1 MAVLKRPRN
10 HEFLLKTLQIS
21 KNKCHSLPLF
31 SFLLSLWLL
40 LLLLSLLLFLFS
52 CMVIV
57 LFNKNHRK

>member
-31 SFLLSLWLL
+31 S
-40 LLLLSLLLFLFS
+40 LLLSLS
-52 CMVIV
+52 VIIIIIIIIIISI
-57 LFNKNHRK
+57 FMHGDSII

>member
-31 SFLLSLWLL
+31 SFLLSLW
-40 LLLLSLLLFLFS
+40 
-52 CMVIV
+52 VIIIIIISI
-57 LFNKNHRK
+57 FMHGDSII

>member
-31 SFLLSLWLL
+31 SFLLSLW
-40 LLLLSLLLFLFS
+40 
-52 CMVIV
+52 VIIINIIIIIIISI
-57 LFNKNHRK
+57 FMHGDGII